1 MHLAGRRSSKRRIA
15 YPDPSS
21 FRFVSWACCTPPF
34 TFWGTKGVRID
45 MRSLALRTVAVP
57 LLAIL
62 ALVTLL
68 FGSAALRTDAADHLD
83 APTVKTDGRID
94 INDVYVFEGQDPA
107 HTVLAITLNPAA
119 GILSPTT
126 FRQGATYQLLIDT
139 SGDAIEDARLV
150 VKFDGVKGDGSQRY
164 SVAWKAGGD
173 RTTLLKKGTTG
184 SAQALA
190 GGGWAQAGL
199 FDDPFF
205 FDLAA
210 FNEFKTTLLNTGTLG
225 ALSSFCDANTVNFFA
240 GFNASSIVIEV
251 PDALLGGGTVGVWAE
266 TAIDEGGKTQ
276 VERMGLPTVNTV
288 INHTDATK
296 EAYNRAEPRNDV
308 ANYTDDVAGL
318 VSLITGLAG
327 TAPDPDAYGAEIAA
341 LVLPDVIPYDASIPA
356 DFGMGN
362 GRALADDVVDVAL
375 SVVANTALSDCV
387 GNDSAFSGAFP
398 YLAPAN

>member
-1 MHLAGRRSSKRRIA
+1 
-15 YPDPSS
+15 
-21 FRFVSWACCTPPF
+21 
-34 TFWGTKGVRID
+34 
-45 MRSLALRTVAVP
+45 MRSLPLRTVAVP
-57 LLAIL
+57 LLAVL

-107 HTVLAITLNPAA
+107 HTVLAMTLNPAA

-150 VKFDGVKGDGSQRY
+150 IKFDGVKGDGSQRY
-164 SVAWKAGGD
+164 SVAWQAGGD

-240 GFNASSIVIEV
+240 GFNASAIVIEV